1 MNDTLTL
8 LSGSLL
14 GMLLLIAVRSYYV
27 QVTSKYALNFA
38 NAMKVYTFKYTGPL
52 FVGLVVTFIAM
63 FVLPSIK
70 QNAGGPDK
78 YGPTLKHILMYLR
91 IYAVALGVLA
101 QGLGF
106 LIIKG
111 GDKYLRDAENKLMNP
126 TTDDKGKLNT

>member
-52 FVGLVVTFIAM
+52 FVGLIVTFIAM
-63 FVLPSIK
+63 FILPSIK

-78 YGPTLKHILMYLR
+78 YGPALKHVLMYLR
-91 IYAVALGVLA
+91 IYAVIVGVLG